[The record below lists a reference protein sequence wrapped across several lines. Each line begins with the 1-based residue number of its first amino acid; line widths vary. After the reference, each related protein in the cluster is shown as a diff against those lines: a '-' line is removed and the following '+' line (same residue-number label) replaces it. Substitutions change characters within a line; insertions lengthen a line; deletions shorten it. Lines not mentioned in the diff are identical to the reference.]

1 MVTQDQNLITSH
13 YMVREIS
20 FHEHQPTIA
29 QMRRDAFGSGLN
41 HAIDEFDA
49 AAHHFAFFNE
59 AREITAL
66 IRLLR
71 SDEVPKL
78 ELQCESCALDLAWPS
93 SGLIMETSRGC
104 GRKGA
109 SDMPL
114 MHLSRAVGNYARQH
128 KAAHIVS
135 KTARTLLPFYQAMGF
150 RIFGKPFYSDWFD
163 DKARQDPSI
172 PIIYDFAPLPE
183 EEVLVW

>member
-1 MVTQDQNLITSH
+1 MVL
-13 YMVREIS
+13 EIS
-20 FHEHQPTIA
+20 FHEHQSTIA

-41 HAIDEFDA
+41 QVIDEFDA

-59 AREITAL
+59 TREITGL

-78 ELQCESCALDLAWPS
+78 ELQCESGAQDLVWPR
-93 SGLIMETSRGC
+93 SGLILETSRGC

-109 SDMPL
+109 SGMPI
-114 MHLSRAVGNYARQH
+114 MHFSRAMDSYARQH

-135 KTARTLLPFYQAMGF
+135 KTARHLLPLYQAMGF

-163 DKARQDPSI
+163 DKAKQDPSI
-172 PIIYDFAPLPE
+172 PIIYDFATALE
-183 EEVLVW
+183 EDVLVW

>member
-1 MVTQDQNLITSH
+1 MVL
-13 YMVREIS
+13 EIS
-20 FHEHQPTIA
+20 FHEHQSTIA

-78 ELQCESCALDLAWPS
+78 ELQCESEAQDLVWPS

-104 GRKGA
+104 GRKGG
-109 SDMPL
+109 SGMPL
-114 MHLSRAVGNYARQH
+114 MHLSRALDAYARQH

-135 KTARTLLPFYQAMGF
+135 KTARLLLPLYQAMGF

-163 DKARQDPSI
+163 DKAKQDPSI
-172 PIIYDFAPLPE
+172 PIIYDFAPSLE
-183 EEVLVW
+183 EEVFVW

>member
-1 MVTQDQNLITSH
+1 MVQ
-13 YMVREIS
+13 EIS
-20 FHEHQPTIA
+20 FQEHQLTIA
-29 QMRRDAFGSGLN
+29 QMRRDAFGPGLI

-49 AAHHFAFFNE
+49 VAHHFAFFNE

-78 ELQCESCALDLAWPS
+78 ELQCESGAQDLVWPS
-93 SGLIMETSRGC
+93 GVLIMETSRAC
-104 GRKGA
+104 SRKGT
-109 SDMPL
+109 SGMP
-114 MHLSRAVGNYARQH
+114 MMQLSRAMGAYARQH
-128 KAAHIVS
+128 KAAHMVS
-135 KTARTLLPFYQAMGF
+135 KTARLLLPLYQAMGF

-163 DKARQDPSI
+163 EKNTNDPSI
-172 PIIYDFAPLPE
+172 PIIYDYAPSIE